1 MTHDAMKAHNFF
13 VGVVCLILVVV
24 AMLYGQLLGH
34 EYLRWDEIPVV
45 VDNEN
50 LHSITWPH
58 VRWIFSSLGDG
69 MWMPVT
75 YLSFL
80 IQFALLG
87 NDSGINHLVN
97 PLLHVGN
104 TVMLFSL
111 LSWVLEYHCVKQAR
125 TIAAVAAVLC
135 AVHPVA
141 VEATAW
147 MLGRREL
154 LCALFY
160 QLSLWFWLKQYHQ
173 TKNIF
178 SARALAWCC
187 AMLALMSNP
196 MAITLPVILVLAE
209 VMLLK
214 QPLKLARVVALWP
227 FFVPALLLVPVALY
241 AEHTVGALPDVA
253 QLPFTLRV
261 AQALDTYV
269 FYMGQ
274 LLLPLQLLP
283 YYPSVARVSELP
295 VWRDLLVW
303 AISAWLVMIAVR
315 RHLWLLVFM
324 AVWYLVTFSPAC
336 GVVQIGSHRMADRYA
351 YLPVL
356 ALYGGFAFVI
366 CTAVNSFF
374 WLRPVFLVA
383 VLLLALATFQQI
395 GIWKKERILW
405 ETVVQ
410 REPDAYL
417 ALGNLAGVYMRE
429 GYYDQALKLFHRAAE
444 KHPDKK
450 ANHQLLIHACEV
462 LQQWRCAYEASVVA
476 ARLFPED
483 PDFAKRVTLYQP
495 KLTP

>member
-111 LSWVLEYHCVKQAR
+111 LSWVLEYHFVKQAR

-147 MLGRREL
+147 LLGRREL

-283 YYPSVARVSELP
+283 
-295 VWRDLLVW
+295 
-303 AISAWLVMIAVR
+303 
-315 RHLWLLVFM
+315 
-324 AVWYLVTFSPAC
+324 
-336 GVVQIGSHRMADRYA
+336 
-351 YLPVL
+351 
-356 ALYGGFAFVI
+356 
-366 CTAVNSFF
+366 
-374 WLRPVFLVA
+374 
-383 VLLLALATFQQI
+383 
-395 GIWKKERILW
+395 
-405 ETVVQ
+405 
-410 REPDAYL
+410 
-417 ALGNLAGVYMRE
+417 
-429 GYYDQALKLFHRAAE
+429 
-444 KHPDKK
+444 
-450 ANHQLLIHACEV
+450 
-462 LQQWRCAYEASVVA
+462 
-476 ARLFPED
+476 
-483 PDFAKRVTLYQP
+483 
-495 KLTP
+495 